1 MTDRERLKQHVIDWL
16 DDNYHFGDAAAK
28 ITSDDLSFLDH
39 SILNSL
45 GFVALILNLEDTFGL
60 RIERKRITRDNFD
73 SLRKILDFVLSH
85 KDWKGFR

>member
-1 MTDRERLKQHVIDWL
+1 MSDRERLRQLVVDWL

-45 GFVALILNLEDTFGL
+45 GFVALILYLEDTFGFA
-60 RIERKRITRDNFD
+60 IDRKRITRDNFD
-73 SLRKILDFVLSH
+73 SLRKIVDYVLSH
-85 KDWKGFR
+85 KDYKGF